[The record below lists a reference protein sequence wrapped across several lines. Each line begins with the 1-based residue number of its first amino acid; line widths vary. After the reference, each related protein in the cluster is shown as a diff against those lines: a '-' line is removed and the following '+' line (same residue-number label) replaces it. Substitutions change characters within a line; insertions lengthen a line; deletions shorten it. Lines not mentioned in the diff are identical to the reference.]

1 MVEEDAESEDEDEE
15 DVKTPKYVWETFR
28 PWKRKQV
35 STEKSKTWC
44 WWRWWNDDEHN
55 DDDEDDDDDDFEDA
69 EAEER
74 APVKKSIRDSSQK
87 CTEIKPEWERL
98 KTINTKIKRSRIL
111 QKTGKNSKNT

>member
-1 MVEEDAESEDEDEE
+1 MSGKRSVPGSGSKFPQKKIKLAADEDDE
-15 DVKTPKYVWETFR
+15 DDGED
-28 PWKRKQV
+28 
-35 STEKSKTWC
+35 
-44 WWRWWNDDEHN
+44 N
-55 DDDEDDDDDDFEDA
+55 EDDDDDDFEDA

-111 QKTGKNSKNT
+111 QKTGKKLLKHLKDLVL